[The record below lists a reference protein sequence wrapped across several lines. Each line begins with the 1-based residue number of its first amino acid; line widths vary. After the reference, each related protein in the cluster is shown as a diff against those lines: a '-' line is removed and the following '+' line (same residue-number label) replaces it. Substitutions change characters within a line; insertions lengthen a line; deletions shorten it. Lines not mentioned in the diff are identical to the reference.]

1 MMMGG
6 WTIPTI
12 IVGLIIVGVSYVM
25 TVSVMKKTEERA
37 SAMDT
42 PISKTV
48 REHPILMNPII
59 IMYIIFGI
67 FTGIMIFYYW
77 AKSAS
82 Y

>member
-1 MMMGG
+1 MTLGM

-12 IVGLIIVGVSYVM
+12 IVGLIIVIVSYFM
-25 TVSVMKKTEERA
+25 TINVMKKTEQRA

-42 PISKTV
+42 PISRNV
-48 REHPILMNPII
+48 RNHPILMNPII
-59 IMYIIFGI
+59 IMYLIFGL

-77 AKSAS
+77 AKTG

>member
-1 MMMGG
+1 MGM

-12 IVGLIIVGVSYVM
+12 IVGLLIVIVSYVM
-25 TVSVMKKTEERA
+25 TVSVMKKTEQRA

-48 REHPILMNPII
+48 RNHPILMNPII
-59 IMYIIFGI
+59 IMYLIFGL

-77 AKSAS
+77 AKTSS